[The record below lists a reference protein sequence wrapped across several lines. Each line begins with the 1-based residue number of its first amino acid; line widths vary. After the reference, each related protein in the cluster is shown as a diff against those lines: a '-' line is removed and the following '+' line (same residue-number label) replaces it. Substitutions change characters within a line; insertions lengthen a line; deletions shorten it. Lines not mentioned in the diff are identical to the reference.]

1 MTSHE
6 WLFRRNCSMT
16 PRQLG
21 LFYLSLACVSLG
33 ISGYFAAH
41 GAWLVMLFAVLEMSM
56 VGTAFL
62 VYARHATDRER
73 IVLDGSCLTVELI
86 ECEKS
91 TEFKLDARCTTVKV
105 PAKRQDLIRLD
116 APSTRIEIGRYLTDF
131 RRREF
136 ARELLFAMR
145 EAIRSGSRAEF

>member
-1 MTSHE
+1 MSSHE
-6 WLFRRNCSMT
+6 WLFKRNCSMA

-21 LFYLSLACVSLG
+21 IFYLSLTCVSLA
-33 ISGYFAAH
+33 ISAYFVAH
-41 GAWLVMLFAVLEMSM
+41 GAWFVMVFAMIEMSA

-73 IVLDGSCLTVELI
+73 IILDGSWLTVEFI
-86 ECEKS
+86 ECERSK
-91 TEFKLDARCTTVKV
+91 EYRLDARSTKVRV
-105 PAKRQDLIRLD
+105 PATRRELIWLD
-116 APSTRIEIGRYLTDF
+116 APSAKIEIGRYLTDF

-145 EAIRSGSRAEF
+145 ESVRSGSRAEF